1 MMEQK
6 SFDREINAY
15 LLKVDAVLESANLL
29 DKKGT
34 AVLNNIQKE
43 VDMTLDN
50 LRSMQRERRLTRVK
64 AGMVA
69 GESVDRVKVLV
80 QKILFQSKVPLGSMF
95 GSLDSDSVL
104 TNPMWKE
111 AFSRVSLAIDNF
123 TNTYAQAISNMDNAA
138 RRKIDN
144 TLATLVENAQIAFAR
159 DSSGDSSVR
168 YLQASLKAIKALEA
182 GMDSQVAQSSA
193 ASLELSIMEK
203 DQERVSLLSQVKLLE
218 ADLTPQQV
226 SVVND
231 ASRRIMEKLDKA
243 AASPSSYDASI
254 FKRSL
259 QLVDSDLEIMRKV
272 IQNARFG
279 NELGG
284 FLNNRTRGFAQR
296 RMRQMR
302 DYTKRLRRRLKP
314 RRTERSLQQA
324 QADAARRAQSQRE
337 MNRQGSTLQQAQAD
351 AARRAYE
358 QRQGGSGSPF
368 QPALANLSGGLG
380 IAFKKLDN
388 MADVPAEKMLETV
401 QHNAS
406 IIKAQGGIN
415 KDQRP
420 FFTRQVNSLNKEA
433 FGGDV
438 VAMQEAKKYYTK
450 IAETGLGSMTKAQ
463 IRAKHP
469 KGTKQSHID
478 AMHTYMQD
486 GMEFGPAHDQA
497 VKDGF
502 PAGNLGF
509 IQKYEAPK
517 LSQINLVRLFGT
529 GALLLG
535 TYALISRGLE
545 YRSDKKMEKTLL
557 GDR

>member
-15 LLKVDAVLESANLL
+15 LLKVDAVLEGANLL

-218 ADLTPQQV
+218 ADLSPQQV

-284 FLNNRTRGFAQR
+284 MNQRTRRAAQT
-296 RMRQMR
+296 RMRTMR
-302 DYTKRLRRRLKP
+302 EIP
-314 RRTERSLQQA
+314 
-324 QADAARRAQSQRE
+324 
-337 MNRQGSTLQQAQAD
+337 
-351 AARRAYE
+351 
-358 QRQGGSGSPF
+358 PF
-368 QPALANLSGGLG
+368 QDALARFSGGLG

-463 IRAKHP
+463 IKAKHP

-478 AMHTYMQD
+478 AMHKHMQD

-509 IQKYEAPK
+509 IQKYETPE
-517 LSQINLVRLFGT
+517 LSQINLIRLVGT
-529 GALLLG
+529 GVLLYG
-535 TYALISRGLE
+535 TYFFISRGLE
-545 YRSDKKMEKTLL
+545 RRSDKKMERMLL

>member
-34 AVLNNIQKE
+34 AILNNIQKE

-50 LRSMQRERRLTRVK
+50 LRSMQRERNMTRTK
-64 AGMVA
+64 AGMMS

-80 QKILFQSKVPLGSMF
+80 QKILFQNKVPLGTMF

-123 TNTYAQAISNMDNAA
+123 TNTYAATISNMDNAA
-138 RRKIDN
+138 RRKIDT

-168 YLQASLKAIKALEA
+168 YLQTSLNAIKALEA

-193 ASLELSIMEK
+193 AGLELSIMEK

-272 IQNARFG
+272 IQNSRFG

-284 FLNNRTRGFAQR
+284 MNQRTRRAAQT
-296 RMRQMR
+296 RMRTMR
-302 DYTKRLRRRLKP
+302 SAP
-314 RRTERSLQQA
+314 
-324 QADAARRAQSQRE
+324 
-337 MNRQGSTLQQAQAD
+337 
-351 AARRAYE
+351 
-358 QRQGGSGSPF
+358 PF
-368 QPALANLSGGLG
+368 QDALANFSGGLG

-388 MADVPAEKMLETV
+388 MADVPGEKMLETV

-420 FFTRQVNSLNKEA
+420 
-433 FGGDV
+433 
-438 VAMQEAKKYYTK
+438 
-450 IAETGLGSMTKAQ
+450 
-463 IRAKHP
+463 
-469 KGTKQSHID
+469 
-478 AMHTYMQD
+478 
-486 GMEFGPAHDQA
+486 
-497 VKDGF
+497 
-502 PAGNLGF
+502 
-509 IQKYEAPK
+509 
-517 LSQINLVRLFGT
+517 
-529 GALLLG
+529 
-535 TYALISRGLE
+535 
-545 YRSDKKMEKTLL
+545 
-557 GDR
+557 